1 MADLNI
7 GNSSSSVVVNAKH
20 NGSVTP
26 QINNTYDLGTSA
38 LRWRNIYGGTFIGS
52 LNGNATTVGQGNSPN
67 TAQDANNLILNTQSK
82 LTFYSFNTDKLANR
96 PSETT
101 WGYLTVGSY
110 SDGYNYQTF
119 IDGYNGTTWNRV
131 FNSGTWSAWKKVLD
145 SSNYTSY
152 TVTKTGAGASG
163 TWGIGISG
171 NAAGLNYYSI
181 DNNLTVAQ
189 AKNQIRSK
197 LTNKGIAA
205 VVLGSSYIDQ
215 WNTDT
220 ASYYDSS
227 VHSMIALNPGYD
239 NTTYGHFLVAHY
251 GDRDLCHIG
260 VDGNNWGRL
269 RTLLDSANYT
279 YYTVTKTGG
288 GASGTW
294 GISISGNSATATKLA
309 TARTISLTGSVTGSG
324 TFDGSG
330 NLSIATTTNHTHA
343 TATTS
348 ANGFMSSSD
357 KSKLDGIATGANK
370 YSHPTYTSRASG
382 LYKVTVDGTGHVS
395 AVTAVAKADITA
407 LGIPSTN
414 TTYSAMTGATTSA
427 AGTAGLVPAPAKGA
441 ANRYLRS
448 DGTWQVPPD
457 TNTTY
462 SVATTSS
469 NGLMSSSDK
478 TKLNNANINVYKM
491 SNIDTVATG
500 SSNYVDIGF
509 CSGYNNSFGGTYICI
524 SISWQGYAIQFRMGQ
539 GASTVKTRC
548 TNTSKQW
555 TAWH

>member
-7 GNSSSSVVVNAKH
+7 GNSSANVVVNAKH
-20 NGSVTP
+20 NGSVIP

-38 LRWRNIYGGTFIGS
+38 LRWKNIYGDLKGNADNATALAGIASNSAVPLTDPGAGKIKYYYNVNNGLTGNMPTSNNANGILYLNTHNGEYGYQLGFS
-52 LNGNATTVGQGNSPN
+52 SNGNIYYRNKN
-67 TAQDANNLILNTQSK
+67 
-82 LTFYSFNTDKLANR
+82 
-96 PSETT
+96 
-101 WGYLTVGSY
+101 GSAFTE
-110 SDGYNYQTF
+110 SA
-119 IDGYNGTTWNRV
+119 
-131 FNSGTWSAWKKVLD
+131 AWKTILD
-145 SSNYTSY
+145 SSNYNNYAPS
-152 TVTKTGAGASG
+152 KTGTGASG
-163 TWGIGISG
+163 TWDISISG
-171 NAAGLNYYSI
+171 KAAGLSYYSI

-215 WNTDT
+215 WNTNT
-220 ASYYDSS
+220 ASYYESS

-279 YYTVTKTGG
+279 NYTVTKTGG

-294 GISISGNSATATKLA
+294 GINITGNASTATTATKLA
-309 TARTISLTGSVTGSG
+309 TARTING
-324 TFDGSG
+324 TSFDGSA
-330 NLSIATTTNHTHA
+330 NITTTNWGTARTLTIGNTGKSVNGSSNISWTLSEIGAAAAGHTHA
-343 TATTS
+343 AATTS

-382 LYKVTVDGTGHVS
+382 LYKITVDGTGHVS
-395 AVTAVAKADITA
+395 AATAVAKSDITA
-407 LGIPSTN
+407 LGIPS
-414 TTYSAMTGATTSA
+414 
-427 AGTAGLVPAPAKGA
+427 
-441 ANRYLRS
+441 
-448 DGTWQVPPD
+448 

-478 TKLNNANINVYKM
+478 TKLNKANINVYKM

-509 CSGYNNSFGGTYICI
+509 CSGYNTSFGGTYICI

-555 TAWH
+555 TGWH